1 MRRLIDERSC
11 MKFSPEFIEKV
22 RDSSNLV
29 DIISQYTQLK
39 PTGSGLM
46 GRCPFPDH
54 QEKTPSFSVSET
66 KQVYHCFGCHKKGN
80 IFTFLQNY
88 QGMSF
93 PEAIEYLA
101 NRAGIAMPE
110 KNSGNDEQFDRA
122 KERKKLLNRVNQLAN
137 YYFGEQLKRVS
148 ADHPVKKYIAKR
160 GLSQEVLDAFQ
171 IGYATPDWDGLV
183 KYLESK
189 KVPMDLVE
197 EARLAKARTGGKN
210 GHFDLFR
217 DRLMFPI
224 LNPMGEAVAFGGRII
239 EQGEPKYLNSPETP
253 VFVKGK
259 ILYGLAQTAR
269 YIRTEDQAIIVEGY
283 MDLVSL
289 YQAGIRNAAA
299 TMGTAL
305 TPDHGKLLKRMTK
318 NVVVLFDGDS
328 AGQEAAERSLPI
340 LLSADV
346 HPKGLTLPDGMDPDD
361 FVKSK
366 GADALRDLMAKA
378 PDLFVLI
385 LQRWME
391 DYRGEASQKV
401 KLCDQLKPV
410 LETIPDSRL
419 QDLYLQEA
427 ARRMSVPSTWLKEAL
442 FKTSGKLVA
451 EAQNIRRENSVNS
464 QRPAPQG
471 GTGYATNSTTAN
483 VRGNSA
489 ASEAPTTS
497 SEPKTV
503 PNAPRFILKGAPKPE
518 ILLMGLVLKSRAN
531 FDAFLKE
538 NVSET
543 LSHPAVIEILKKA
556 TDVYRQDPNK
566 FDKLTSLLVSFVDH
580 PEVLFVNENANESF
594 DEDNERK
601 LLKDVFKRVRDNSL
615 KEQAKKLARDLKAD
629 PSAEKLEQIMNIQRN
644 RHSLNKN

>member
-1 MRRLIDERSC
+1 
-11 MKFSPEFIEKV
+11 MKFSPEFIERV
-22 RDSSNLV
+22 RDANNLV

-54 QEKTPSFSVSET
+54 QEKTPSFSVSEI

-101 NRAGIAMPE
+101 GRAGIAMPE
-110 KNSGNDEQFDRA
+110 KSPDSLNDQYDRQ
-122 KERKKLLNRVNQLAN
+122 KERKKLLARVNHLAN
-137 YYFGEQLKRVS
+137 TYFVEQLKRAPS
-148 ADHPVKKYIAKR
+148 DHPVKKYIQRR
-160 GLSQEVLDAFQ
+160 GLSAEVIESFQ
-171 IGYATPDWDGLV
+171 IGYSTSDWDGLV

-189 KVPMDLVE
+189 KVPVELVE
-197 EARLAKARTGGKN
+197 EARLAKARGGGKT
-210 GHFDLFR
+210 GYFDIFR

-239 EQGEPKYLNSPETP
+239 DQGEPKYLNSPETP
-253 VFVKGK
+253 VFIKSK

-289 YQAGIRNAAA
+289 YQAGIRHVAA

-305 TPDHGKLLKRMTK
+305 TADHGKLLKRMTK

-346 HPKGLTLPDGMDPDD
+346 HPKGLTLPDGQDPDD
-361 FVKSK
+361 FVKAK
-366 GADALRDLMAKA
+366 GVEALRELMGKA

-385 LQRWME
+385 LQRWMG

-410 LETIPDSRL
+410 LEVIPDSRL
-419 QDLYLQEA
+419 KDLYLQEA
-427 ARRMSVPSTWLKEAL
+427 ARRMGVPVTWLGEAL
-442 FKTSGKLVA
+442 FKQTGKLVV
-451 EAQNIRRENSVNS
+451 EAQNLRREMGKTSKPMATAESS
-464 QRPAPQG
+464 QNAL
-471 GTGYATNSTTAN
+471 
-483 VRGNSA
+483 
-489 ASEAPTTS
+489 
-497 SEPKTV
+497 PKTV
-503 PNAPRFILKGAPKPE
+503 PNTSRFVLKGSPKPE
-518 ILLMGLVLKSRAN
+518 ILLLSLSLKSRAN
-531 FDAFLKE
+531 FELFLQE
-538 NVSET
+538 NIYENI
-543 LSHPAVIEILKKA
+543 SHGGIAEILKKA
-556 TDVYRQDPNK
+556 TDVYRQDPSK
-566 FDKLTSLLVSFVDH
+566 FDKLTSLLVSFVDY
-580 PEVLFVNENANESF
+580 PDLLFMSENAGESF
-594 DEDNERK
+594 DEESERK
-601 LLKDVFKRVRDNSL
+601 LLRDVFKKVRDNSL
-615 KEQAKKLARDLKAD
+615 REQAKRLARELKSE
-629 PSAEKLEQIMNIQRN
+629 PSAEKLEQIMMIQRN
-644 RHSLNKN
+644 RRSLNKS